1 MTKIKENT
9 KMNECTTEKMI
20 EKLKTNRAQGIFN
33 ADDETIQKFA
43 ETIKNDPIFLK
54 ILEFVLTEQTFSI
67 AAIQKKFRLG
77 YAKGSYYAEIL
88 EALGVI
94 SVSLPRQVL
103 IQSKDELN

>member
-1 MTKIKENT
+1 
-9 KMNECTTEKMI
+9 MNDYTTEKI
-20 EKLKTNRAQGIFN
+20 IGKLKANREQGGFSE
-33 ADDETIQKFA
+33 DDETIQKYA
-43 ETIKNDPIFLK
+43 ETIETDPIFSK
-54 ILEFVLTEQTFSI
+54 ILEIVLTERTFSI

-77 YAKGSYYAEIL
+77 YAKGSYYAECL

>member
-1 MTKIKENT
+1 MTNIKENT
-9 KMNECTTEKMI
+9 KMNDYTTEKMI
-20 EKLKTNRAQGIFN
+20 EKLKANRAQGMFSG
-33 ADDETIQKFA
+33 DDETIQKFA

-54 ILEFVLTEQTFSI
+54 ILEFVLTEQNFSI

-77 YAKGSYYAEIL
+77 YTKGSYYAEIL

-94 SVSLPRQVL
+94 SISLPRKVL

>member
-20 EKLKTNRAQGIFN
+20 EKLKTNREQGIFN
-33 ADDETIQKFA
+33 ADDETIQTFA

-54 ILEFVLTEQTFSI
+54 ILEFVLTEQNFSI

-77 YAKGSYYAEIL
+77 YAKGAYYAGIL

-94 SVSLPRQVL
+94 SVSLPREVL

>member
-9 KMNECTTEKMI
+9 KMNECTTEKI
-20 EKLKTNRAQGIFN
+20 IRKLKTNREQGVFSD
-33 ADDETIQKFA
+33 DDETIQKYA
-43 ETIKNDPIFLK
+43 ETIETDPIFSK
-54 ILEFVLTEQTFSI
+54 ILEFVFTEQTFSI

-94 SVSLPRQVL
+94 SISLPRKVL

>member
-9 KMNECTTEKMI
+9 KMNDYTTEKMI
-20 EKLKTNRAQGIFN
+20 EKLKANRGQGIFI
-33 ADDETIQKFA
+33 ADDETIQKYA
-43 ETIKNDPIFLK
+43 ETVETDPIFSK

-94 SVSLPRQVL
+94 SVSLPRKVL

>member
-20 EKLKTNRAQGIFN
+20 EKLKTNREQGVFSENDEIF
-33 ADDETIQKFA
+33 QKYA
-43 ETIKNDPIFLK
+43 ETVETDPIFSK

-94 SVSLPRQVL
+94 SISLPRQVL